1 MEEGTPWPALAE
13 RLPQLVEA
21 QFAAYRRLAY
31 ADTGP
36 EDGPRELVAWE
47 NARKAALAHLQ
58 ALIRI
63 YDLVQGQLA
72 RGAGPSEAGE
82 PALTGLLAEVRQEL
96 AAQADDDGKFH
107 GEFQG
112 ELHGEFDG

>member
-1 MEEGTPWPALAE
+1 MEEGTPWQALAE
-13 RLPQLVEA
+13 RLPHLVQA

-58 ALIRI
+58 ALIRV

-72 RGAGPSEAGE
+72 RGAERSDAGD
-82 PALTGLLAEVRQEL
+82 PALSGLLSEVRQEL
-96 AAQADDDGKFH
+96 SEQADDDGQFH
-107 GEFQG
+107 EESRGEFPG
-112 ELHGEFDG
+112 EHDG